1 MFQLTNMKGNKSMK
15 KSSIILVS
23 TFLTL
28 LIGCSQPPSQT
39 TPEEQNTNVESTEEM
54 PKVES
59 PEGMSDTSATSLD
72 WSGTYQGVLPCAD
85 CQGIETSLTLNK
97 DMSYLMTMK
106 YLGKDEQVV
115 EQKGTFT
122 WNSEQNTVLLSY
134 TDQAPKTPNQYL
146 VGENMLT
153 QLDMEGNRITGDLA
167 DSYVLNKIASSSDTS
182 INLLDTRWK
191 LTELMGQPVESAVEG
206 NEENKDL
213 YIILKTEEN
222 KVEGFGGCNNFM
234 GNYEIQEGDRIT
246 FSKMVSTKK
255 ACANMETETA
265 FFQVLE
271 TADSYHFDNST
282 LMLHKA
288 KMAPLAKFEVV
299 ENQ

>member
-1 MFQLTNMKGNKSMK
+1 MK
-15 KSSIILVS
+15 KSIIILVS

-28 LIGCSQPPSQT
+28 LIGCSQPVSQASS
-39 TPEEQNTNVESTEEM
+39 ENQGTNVESTEEM

-97 DMSYLMTMK
+97 DMSYLMTRK
-106 YLGKDEQVV
+106 YLGKDEQVF

-134 TDQAPKTPNQYL
+134 TDQAPKAPNQYL
-146 VGENMLT
+146 VGENMLI
-153 QLDMEGNRITGDLA
+153 QLDMEGKRITGDLA
-167 DSYVLNKIASSSDTS
+167 DNYVLNKMASNMSMS
-182 INLLDTRWK
+182 LLDTRWK
-191 LTELMGQPVESAVEG
+191 LTELMGQPVENTVE
-206 NEENKDL
+206 EKKDL
-213 YIILKTEEN
+213 YLILKTEEN
-222 KVEGFGGCNNFM
+222 KVEGFGGCNNFF
-234 GNYEIQEGDRIT
+234 GNYELKEGDRIT
-246 FSKMVSTKK
+246 FSKMLSTQR

-265 FFQVLE
+265 FFKVLE
-271 TADSYHFDNST
+271 TADSYHFNDSV

-288 KMAPLAKFEVV
+288 KMAPLAKFQAV
-299 ENQ
+299 EDQ